1 MTKAFVAALA
11 ACLACC
17 VPLRAQEQRRPNIVH
32 IIADDVG
39 YDDVGCF
46 GAKDV
51 KTPNIDRLA
60 EQGIRFTSFYAPHAT
75 STPTR
80 AAILTG
86 CYAPRVGLP
95 RVLFPDSTTG
105 LSAGEVTIAEL

>member
-1 MTKAFVAALA
+1 MTARFIIVIIAIVAVCA
-11 ACLACC
+11 AEAH
-17 VPLRAQEQRRPNIVH
+17 AQSQRPPNIIH

-46 GAKDV
+46 CAKDV

-75 STPTR
+75 CTPTR

-105 LSAGEVTIAEL
+105 LSAGEVTIAE